1 MSFAIPVL
9 SDSQAAIL
17 QQLIDNASALAGEH
31 WGSSAPTVATAGMV
45 WSDTGTGLRKQYDGS
60 TWNILGPI
68 CANGALRTLAL
79 YQGAIAG
86 GEALYVPASS
96 SKVVVAR
103 IGVISTVATVSS
115 TGANNYQFQ
124 LRNLTQSLDLFATGP
139 STNGAELAVDTLWTA
154 TPDQNSTITAGN
166 VLRLTVT
173 KNGTP
178 TSLAAARVLLQVDL
192 YPRRT

>member
-31 WGSSAPTVATAGMV
+31 WGSSAPTVPVAGMI

-60 TWNILGPI
+60 TWSILGPI

-154 TPDQNSTITAGN
+154 TPDQNSTITAGD